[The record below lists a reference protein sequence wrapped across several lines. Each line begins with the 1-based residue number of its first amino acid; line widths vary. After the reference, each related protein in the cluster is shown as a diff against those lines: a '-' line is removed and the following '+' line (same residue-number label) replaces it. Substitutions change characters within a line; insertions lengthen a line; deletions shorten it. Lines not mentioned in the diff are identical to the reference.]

1 MGIQGMGRKGA
12 MRRAVILAGLLVVF
26 GVSAHAQD
34 SRPATKLT
42 QDPRLDPSADSR
54 VTLHVKATPLV
65 DVVNYLRARSG
76 VNLVVADGAEGS
88 ITVDL
93 DQVPWRLA
101 LETVVEQAGCVLVD
115 KAANLIR
122 VEKPPRV
129 TFEFAGADVRVV
141 VDSIAKLAGAS
152 VVVAPEVEGTVYLR
166 VNNVPWRTALDTVVK
181 SLGFT
186 VVEDAWGILRVV
198 HPSKLE
204 AQMGMKVFNLRYL
217 RPPSPYVPKIKT
229 EYAEGQ
235 AKAPTQDPEKDFP
248 LIKALRSVLSKGGSL
263 EYVSRTNILLIKDTE
278 PVLAQVGRLLQE
290 MDVEPAQIF
299 VDVKFVTTTNTD
311 ALTYGF
317 DITDQGFQAGL
328 TGGAIPTR
336 LPFNLGGGGWNS
348 SFTANENGR
357 TPGLNDADTLAATTF
372 GTLDFTKATFTLNML
387 KKDDRSRIVQAPK
400 LMALDN
406 QEATIFVGR
415 TIRYAETE
423 AQAAQSGGL
432 TFSIREAKGS
442 PVQTGFQLYMIPHV
456 IPGTD
461 KVMMTLIPEAEQ
473 LIGRSSDPNLQGFQI
488 FTSGEGTP
496 NEVSIALPQIASSTM
511 VSTLMLQSGHTAVIG
526 GMVTETETER
536 INKFPVLGDIPVL
549 DFFFKSKSRA
559 KSNEALLIFITP
571 RILRDSDDLE
581 RIVRSE
587 DLLRQKQ
594 IEAENER
601 IFGGAEGLVPM
612 GPPQTDSEK
621 KAGG

>member
-1 MGIQGMGRKGA
+1 MSIRGMGA
-12 MRRAVILAGLLVVF
+12 WSAIVFLSTVVTATATA
-26 GVSAHAQD
+26 SAQD
-34 SRPATKLT
+34 SRPAASGLATSPR
-42 QDPRLDPSADSR
+42 QDASADSR
-54 VTLHVKATPLV
+54 VTLHVKDASLA

-76 VNLVVADGAEGS
+76 INMVLADGADGT

-93 DQVPWRLA
+93 DHVPWRLA
-101 LETVVEQAGCVLVD
+101 LETVVEQAGCVLVE

-152 VVVAPEVEGTVYLR
+152 VVVAPDVEGTVYLR

-181 SLGFT
+181 SLGFV

-204 AQMGMKVFNLRYL
+204 QQMVTKVFNLRYL

-248 LIKALRSVLSKGGSL
+248 LIKALRGVLSKGGSL
-263 EYVSRTNILLIKDTE
+263 EYVTRTNALLVKDTE
-278 PVLAQVGRLLQE
+278 PNLAQIARLIQE

-311 ALTYGF
+311 ALSYGF
-317 DITDQGFQAGL
+317 DIGDQGFQAGI
-328 TGGAIPTR
+328 TGGALPTR
-336 LPFNLGGGGWNS
+336 LPFNLGGGGWNNNI
-348 SFTANENGR
+348 TANQNGV
-357 TPGLNDADTLAATTF
+357 TPGLDDAGTLSATTF
-372 GTLDFTKATFTLNML
+372 GTMDFTKATFTLNML

-415 TIRYAETE
+415 TIRYAETQAE
-423 AQAAQSGGL
+423 AAQSGGL
-432 TFSIREAKGS
+432 TFSIKEAQGS

-456 IPGTD
+456 VPGTD
-461 KVMMTLIPEAEQ
+461 KIMMTLIPEAEQ
-473 LIGRSSDPNLQGFQI
+473 LVGRSSDPNLQGFQI
-488 FTSGEGTP
+488 FTSGAGTP
-496 NEVSIALPQIASSTM
+496 NEVSIALPQVASSTM

-526 GMVTETETER
+526 GMVTESETER

-549 DFFFKSKSRA
+549 DFFFKNKSRA
-559 KSNEALLIFITP
+559 KQNETLLIFITP
-571 RILRDSDDLE
+571 RILRDRDDLE
-581 RIVRSE
+581 RIVKAE

-601 IFGGAEGLVPM
+601 IFGTSEQLVPVEA
-612 GPPQTDSEK
+612 PKTESESK
-621 KAGG
+621 KDK